1 MKISKIRFNRITTA
15 AFVASVL
22 AFAAFPACSKQEQ
35 QKVSTAVKDTYE
47 DSKEAMAKAWN
58 NVKDHTFD
66 KRDDFS
72 ANAKALAARMD
83 VQLSEVR
90 ANYSEAKASASRK
103 SAMEELKNSE
113 ADYKEKSKALGN
125 ATAATWD
132 SGKKNVLLSW
142 DRLQS
147 AYYKAR
153 AD

>member
-1 MKISKIRFNRITTA
+1 MKISSIRFHCITVVAFA
-15 AFVASVL
+15 AGVL
-22 AFAAFPACSKQEQ
+22 ALAAFPACSKQEQ
-35 QKVSTAVKDTYE
+35 NKVSAAVKDTYE
-47 DSKEAMAKAWN
+47 DSKEAMAKAWHS
-58 NVKDHTFD
+58 VKDYSFD

-72 ANAKALAARMD
+72 ANAKALAAKMD
-83 VQLSEVR
+83 VHISEVR

-132 SGKKNVLLSW
+132 SGKKNVMLAW